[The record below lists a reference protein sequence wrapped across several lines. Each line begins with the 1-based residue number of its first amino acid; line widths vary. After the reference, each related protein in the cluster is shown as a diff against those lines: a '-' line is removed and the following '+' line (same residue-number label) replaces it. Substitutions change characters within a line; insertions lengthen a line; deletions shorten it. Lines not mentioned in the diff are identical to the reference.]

1 MMTDSRDAVPTIAP
15 VAADSRPL
23 ISVAIPTFEPQ
34 SYLVETIRSV
44 LSQDP
49 GIASMQIAV
58 IDDGSKRA
66 HPRELL
72 EGVAPPGR
80 IEYYEHDSNVGLA
93 ANWNRALRVSR
104 GQFVHILHQDDTVC
118 AEFYSRLLS
127 GLMSART
134 PGMAFSRHA
143 FVDQND
149 HVQRI
154 SHRERWRSGILSNW
168 IERISERQRIQ
179 CPAAIVRRDV
189 YEALGGFRRDLSYAL
204 DWEMWVR
211 IACKYDVWY
220 EPEILAHYRRH
231 SEAESARLQ
240 AGGQIAEDLL
250 AALDAIATHLPQRKK
265 THLMQKAYRRLAR
278 QQIRRAAHSLRIG
291 HSAAADQL
299 TSARL
304 ALDKLR
310 NGIARRWLQLQLRR
324 VQSLRST
331 ASVRSED

>member
-1 MMTDSRDAVPTIAP
+1 MTDSRDAVPTIIP

-23 ISVAIPTFEPQ
+23 VSVAIPTFEPQ
-34 SYLVETIRSV
+34 DYLIETIRSV
-44 LSQDP
+44 LAQDL
-49 GIASMQIAV
+49 GIDRMQIAV
-58 IDDGSKRA
+58 VDDGSRRT

-72 EGVAPPGR
+72 DGVVPAGR
-80 IEYYEHDSNVGLA
+80 IEYYEHDNNAGLA
-93 ANWNRALRVSR
+93 ANWNRALQVSR

-118 AEFYSRLLS
+118 AGFYSRVLS
-127 GLMSART
+127 GLMSAQT

-143 FVDQND
+143 FVDQRG

-154 SHRERWRSGILSNW
+154 SHRERWRSGVLSNW

-211 IACKYDVWY
+211 IACRYDVWY
-220 EPEILAHYRRH
+220 EPGVLAHYRRH

-250 AALDAIATHLPQRKK
+250 AALDAIAMHLPRQKR

-278 QQIRRAAHSLRIG
+278 QQMRRAARNLRIG
-291 HSAAADQL
+291 HPAAADQI
-299 TSARL
+299 TSASL
-304 ALDKLR
+304 ALDKLHD
-310 NGIARRWLQLQLRR
+310 GIARRWLQLQLRR